1 MGAGALVGL
10 GTEYFCCIIFTTARS
25 YALYVVLRAKH
36 YSYLSK
42 ILYNFPPAFFIWHV
56 QHPFAAYPVAHTA
69 LARPHTSSP
78 QCPPLCHCMAR
89 LLSPYQASTR
99 ALLRR
104 LPPAPRRAPPPRH
117 FPFSFFQFFSFSI
130 PFSSVYSPFPMPF
143 SSARFPFSIPSSTPP
158 RPAGPTCVLQCCA
171 APPPPTPLPQTL
183 LHCHHCSA
191 PNIRAR

>member
-10 GTEYFCCIIFTTARS
+10 GTEYYFFCIIYTTARS

-36 YSYLSK
+36 YSYLPK
-42 ILYNFPPAFFIWHV
+42 IVYKFPLTFFIWHV

-104 LPPAPRRAPPPRH
+104 LPPAPRRAPAPAPV
-117 FPFSFFQFFSFSI
+117 FVGSI
-130 PFSSVYSPFPMPF
+130 GM
-143 SSARFPFSIPSSTPP
+143 A
-158 RPAGPTCVLQCCA
+158 Q
-171 APPPPTPLPQTL
+171 
-183 LHCHHCSA
+183 
-191 PNIRAR
+191 

>member
-1 MGAGALVGL
+1 MADKTRLKSDAYKTQIWQKSDIRWRKKTGIKTMGAGALVGL

-89 LLSPYQASTR
+89 LLSPYVYPAS
-99 ALLRR
+99 LRSYTSGGWG
-104 LPPAPRRAPPPRH
+104 H
-117 FPFSFFQFFSFSI
+117 SGTG
-130 PFSSVYSPFPMPF
+130 VW
-143 SSARFPFSIPSSTPP
+143 
-158 RPAGPTCVLQCCA
+158 CA
-171 APPPPTPLPQTL
+171 IEANNLCTL
-183 LHCHHCSA
+183 LKFTNGDDRTKKILQILAFANGFQPLKRST
-191 PNIRAR
+191 